1 MKNYITWSLLFLL
14 TACSTPATRND
25 AGIRFNEQEHDF
37 GSLPHK
43 KAVEYQFEFT
53 NPGETPLVI
62 TDVKTSCGCTAAR
75 WTRTPVKPGKSG
87 MINIGYDAGFPGKFS
102 KEIYVH
108 YNGPGSPVVLKIKG
122 EVRYPHDQQA
132 KNE

>member
-1 MKNYITWSLLFLL
+1 MKNYMTWCLLFLL

-37 GSLPHK
+37 GSLAYK

-75 WTRTPVKPGKSG
+75 WTGTPVKTGKSG
-87 MINIGYDAGFPGKFS
+87 MINIGYDAEFPGIFS
-102 KEIYVH
+102 KEISVR
-108 YNGPGSPVVLKIKG
+108 YNGPDSPVVLKIKG
-122 EVRYPHDQQA
+122 EVRYPDNQQA
-132 KNE
+132 KN